1 MIDLCLIQ
9 GKVKHDVL
17 SGKVFAL
24 FQQTKAGDVN
34 E

>member
-9 GKVKHDVL
+9 EKVKHDVL
-17 SGKVFAL
+17 SGKVFTV
-24 FQQTKAGDVN
+24 FHSVKAGDGR